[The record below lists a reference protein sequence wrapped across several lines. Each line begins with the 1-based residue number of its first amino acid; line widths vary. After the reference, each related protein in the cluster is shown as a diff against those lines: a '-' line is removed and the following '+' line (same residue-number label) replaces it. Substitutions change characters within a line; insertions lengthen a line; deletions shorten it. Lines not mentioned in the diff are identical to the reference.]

1 MGQRHSLSLPS
12 ERVPAAEAA
21 FGSWIYRD
29 LKPATPSSRHFTHAT
44 HCGGDLLRSVPHI
57 KFGDKIKSHRY
68 LDHSGWLGLIYCSN
82 YRDHWRLLLFE
93 LETKILWLLKS
104 VCHTVTLRFLH
115 ALGPIKAIYLLF
127 MLPNATN
134 FSLNLE
140 HISDFRYI
148 HKQKSYAPNGDF
160 VPFAKFGFV
169 TVWQRKFEYFLP
181 IIGFQKGQSNFLHD
195 FIQVKANQKH
205 ITWKI

>member
-1 MGQRHSLSLPS
+1 MRNELAQT
-12 ERVPAAEAA
+12 A
-21 FGSWIYRD
+21 SW
-29 LKPATPSSRHFTHAT
+29 
-44 HCGGDLLRSVPHI
+44 GDLLRSVPHI

-93 LETKILWLLKS
+93 LETKIQWLLKS

-115 ALGPIKAIYLLF
+115 ALGPIKAIDLLF

-134 FSLNLE
+134 FSLMLE
-140 HISDFRYI
+140 HISDFQYV

-195 FIQVKANQKH
+195 FIQVKASQKH
-205 ITWKI
+205 IPWKI